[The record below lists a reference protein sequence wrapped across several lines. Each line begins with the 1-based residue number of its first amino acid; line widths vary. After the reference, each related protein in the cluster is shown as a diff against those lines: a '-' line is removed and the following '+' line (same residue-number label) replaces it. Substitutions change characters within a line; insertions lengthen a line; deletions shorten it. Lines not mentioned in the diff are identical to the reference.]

1 MNLHMNGM
9 EKIMAEFHGMLKTA
23 EDDIKKK
30 PQSCDDGSKR
40 EEKEE
45 AWHASQG
52 QRYGKGF

>member
-1 MNLHMNGM
+1 MNGM